1 MRVLTVKQPNA
12 TLIALGIKPVENRSW
27 APPPAIRDGQRF
39 AIHAGAGWDAEVV
52 RRLGADSCFPIPG
65 RPDQCI
71 RLGDRAAY
79 PSGVIVC
86 TASVAAVLTAA
97 TAEQLDV
104 GARIFFRGP
113 LGWLLRNVRLASSL
127 PLKGRLSLWTIADSE
142 VNETQP
148 ATNPES
154 NQENQP

>member
-27 APPPAIRDGQRF
+27 PPPPAIRDGQRF

-52 RRLGADSCFPIPG
+52 RRLGADTCFPIPG
-65 RPDQCI
+65 RPGDCI
-71 RLGDRAAY
+71 RLGDRSAY

-86 TASVAAVLTAA
+86 TISVARVLTAA
-97 TAEQLDV
+97 EQLDDI

-113 LGWLLRNVRLASSL
+113 LGWLLRDARLASSL
-127 PLKGRLSLWTIADSE
+127 PVRGRLSLWTIADDE
-142 VNETQP
+142 VNDTQP
-148 ATNPES
+148 ATTTEP